1 MMSCMKDKIAFTE
14 RIYDTDSYCREF
26 EATVISCQ
34 KNADLYDVILD
45 KTAFFPEGGG
55 QAPDRGRIGGAEVL
69 DVQIQDEIIIH
80 KIANEL
86 KCGEKVKGE
95 INWELRFERMQRH
108 TGEHILSGVVNSLFG
123 YSNVGFHM
131 SEVETTADFDG
142 VLSQSD
148 IEKIEYET
156 NRIIWENHEIRAF
169 YPTDEEAANI
179 NYRSKLDN
187 IKNLRLVTIEGVDC
201 CACCAPHVRRTG
213 EVGVVKIIDSVPN
226 KGGTRLTLL
235 VGAAALEDYVK
246 LNFSN
251 KQIMKLLS
259 ASRETVAE
267 AVERQTD
274 IVKALRY
281 ENENLSNRLAW
292 SELSP
297 AEVNGCVY
305 AFSEN
310 LSYESLRYCTNM
322 LAQSQTVFSML
333 FSTNDGENYIYAIG
347 SREHDT
353 RPVVKALN
361 EAFNGKGGGK
371 PDYAQGKIVSQ
382 SVEEIKKF
390 IEEKTALF
398 LN

>member
-1 MMSCMKDKIAFTE
+1 MSCIEDNMDFTE

-55 QAPDRGRIGGAEVL
+55 QAPDKGLIGGAEVL
-69 DVQIQDEIIIH
+69 DVQMKDEIIIH
-80 KIANEL
+80 KTASEL
-86 KCGEKVKGE
+86 KCGETVKGE
-95 INWELRFERMQRH
+95 IDWELRFNRMQRH
-108 TGEHILSGVVNSLFG
+108 TGEHILSGVINSLFG

-148 IEKIEYET
+148 IEKIENET
-156 NRIIWENHEIRAF
+156 NRIIWENHKIRAF
-169 YPTDEEAANI
+169 YPTAEQAANI

-201 CACCAPHVRRTG
+201 CACCAPHVGYTG
-213 EVGVVKIIDSVPN
+213 EVGIVKIIDSVPN

-235 VGAAALEDYVK
+235 AGYSALKDYTK
-246 LNFSN
+246 LNFLN

-274 IVKALRY
+274 VVKTLRY

-297 AEVNGCVY
+297 TEINGCVY

-310 LSYESLRYCTNM
+310 LSYEALRYCSNI
-322 LAQSQTVFSML
+322 LAQSGKKLSML
-333 FSTNDGENYIYAIG
+333 FSANDGENYIYAVG

-353 RPVVKALN
+353 RPIVKELN
-361 EAFNGKGGGK
+361 EAFDGKGGGK
-371 PDYAQGKIVSQ
+371 PNYAQGKIVSH
-382 SVEEIKKF
+382 SIEAIKAFVEEKM
-390 IEEKTALF
+390 ALF
-398 LN
+398 IK

>member
-1 MMSCMKDKIAFTE
+1 MSCIKEKIDFTE

-55 QAPDRGRIGGAEVL
+55 QAPDKGLIGGAEVI
-69 DVQIQDEIIIH
+69 DVQMKDEIIIH
-80 KIANEL
+80 KTASEL
-86 KCGEKVKGE
+86 KCGETVKGE
-95 INWELRFERMQRH
+95 IDWELRFNRMQRH
-108 TGEHILSGVVNSLFG
+108 TGEHILSGVINSLFG

-148 IEKIEYET
+148 IEKIENET
-156 NRIIWENHEIRAF
+156 NRIIWENHKIRAF
-169 YPTDEEAANI
+169 YPTNEEAENI

-201 CACCAPHVRRTG
+201 CACCAPHVGYTG
-213 EVGVVKIIDSVPN
+213 EVGIVKIIDSVPN

-235 VGAAALEDYVK
+235 AGYSALKDYTK
-246 LNFSN
+246 LNFLN

-274 IVKALRY
+274 VVKALRY

-297 AEVNGCVY
+297 TEINGCVY

-310 LSYESLRYCTNM
+310 LSYEALRYCSNI
-322 LAQSQTVFSML
+322 LAQSGKKLSML
-333 FSTNDGENYIYAIG
+333 FSANDGDNYIYAVG

-353 RPVVKALN
+353 RPIVKELN
-361 EAFNGKGGGK
+361 EAFEGKGGGK
-371 PDYAQGKIVSQ
+371 PNYAQGKIVSH
-382 SVEEIKKF
+382 SIEAIKAFVEEKM
-390 IEEKTALF
+390 ALF
-398 LN
+398 IK